1 MKNEPAYGVVKI
13 CCPLLGA
20 LLPTFNFATLG
31 WRDLV
36 GKGLGFGRSPES
48 ASKYGNKYLYL

>member
-1 MKNEPAYGVVKI
+1 MLSLA
-13 CCPLLGA
+13 GA

-36 GKGLGFGRSPES
+36 GAGLSFSDVVRRAPGERNISICMYF
-48 ASKYGNKYLYL
+48 LYL